1 LRFRE
6 SINSPPPESGPAAP
20 DGLNRGRF
28 RALFA
33 ICSHWNGMAMLA
45 HPHEPPPEIRLTEA
59 EAIALAYHR
68 AARGDAWNALVAA
81 ITDALTDL
89 DAVERRAAQQ
99 SRLISRGYARCRTGA
114 T

>member
-1 LRFRE
+1 
-6 SINSPPPESGPAAP
+6 
-20 DGLNRGRF
+20 
-28 RALFA
+28 
-33 ICSHWNGMAMLA
+33 MLA
-45 HPHEPPPEIRLTEA
+45 HPHEPTAEIRLTEA

-89 DAVERRAAQQ
+89 GEAEQRVTQQ

-114 T
+114 NGA

>member
-1 LRFRE
+1 MFQQ
-6 SINSPPPESGPAAP
+6 
-20 DGLNRGRF
+20 DGLAM
-28 RALFA
+28 RAT
-33 ICSHWNGMAMLA
+33 
-45 HPHEPPPEIRLTEA
+45 PHEPPAEIPLSEA

-89 DAVERRAAQQ
+89 GEVERRAAQQ

-114 T
+114 N